1 MKIEYTTDGMD
12 FHFVTVTSIRKKIN
26 KLFYAESK
34 KEVKK
39 KVLDWIAINMSDVPL
54 WKVKIENNIIGWR

>member
-54 WKVKIENNIIGWR
+54 RKVKIENNIIGWR